1 MSVHEL
7 RQGESAIALFTSRLA
22 SSPQKGVKSTQSR
35 KYYKRK
41 LTLRTFYTFFPT
53 ITTHIGKQGNLQPCS
68 RNEPFS
74 ILIQVVLHNRNLLH
88 KRFQHFPFFIY
99 FYYFFEVALNRK
111 RRNNFFLHFQRLVH
125 IISLELTE
133 SHRSNQRFKV
143 SLATVQ

>member
-22 SSPQKGVKSTQSR
+22 SSPQKGVKLDIGR
-35 KYYKRK
+35 NYYKK
-41 LTLRTFYTFFPT
+41 KHLIIHFYTFFPT
-53 ITTHIGKQGNLQPCS
+53 ITTHIGRQGDLKPCS

-111 RRNNFFLHFQRLVH
+111 RRNNFF
-125 IISLELTE
+125 
-133 SHRSNQRFKV
+133 
-143 SLATVQ
+143 